1 MQKFTFDRRQTGF
14 FTDQQNKLIN
24 GQEELLPFIN
34 HVFSKQNFSKH
45 IAEKT
50 NNYPEKNRN
59 ILHKYLI
66 ETYAKLPVSE
76 PLNKNISAIASNRT
90 FTITTGHQ
98 LNIFTGPIYLIY
110 KILDVIKMCE
120 ELNQEYEE
128 FHFVPCYWM
137 ATEDH
142 DFEEI
147 ASTTIFS
154 ENLYWHANQK
164 GAVGNFSIE
173 GLDVLKGKVKDLFQN
188 AASDTIHTILDA
200 YDGDNLAE
208 AHFNLFHELFKE
220 YGLIIIDG
228 NKKQLKELFI
238 PHFHKEINEQF
249 SFKSLKS
256 TNQLIE
262 KNGLKTQ
269 VNPRE
274 INLFYL
280 SEQSRERIL
289 HLEDDFFIEGVGRR
303 SRKELIDEINEFP
316 ERFSPNVALRPL
328 YQECILPNL
337 CYVGG
342 VGELSYWIQ
351 LKKIFDSV
359 GITYPM
365 IKPRTSVLWIDNANA
380 NRMHKANLVIEDL
393 FSDITNVKKQYLLA
407 NSADEI
413 DFNISDKAF
422 DEVIWQLE
430 EKAKLMD
437 ANTEKMIAAES
448 VKLAKQYVYIKE
460 KLLKSVKQKHEKDL
474 KAIDTVFDKLFPN
487 GGLQERHLSIFTLCP
502 EGNLKERIAQLY
514 HYLEPFSSEFIVIRE

>member
-45 IAEKT
+45 IEEKK
-50 NNYPEKNRN
+50 NSYSQKNRK
-59 ILHKYLI
+59 ILHDHLI
-66 ETYAKLPVSE
+66 NTYANLSLPE
-76 PLNKNISAIASNRT
+76 QLKKNIEALESNRT
-90 FTITTGHQ
+90 FTVTTGHQ
-98 LNIFTGPIYLIY
+98 LNIFAGPIYLIY

-120 ELNQEYEE
+120 ELNQEFEE

-147 ASTTIFS
+147 ASTTIFG
-154 ENLYWHANQK
+154 ENLYWQSNQK
-164 GAVGNFSIE
+164 GAVGNFSID
-173 GLDVLKGKVKDLFQN
+173 GLQVLKEKVSQLFKN
-188 AASDTIHTILDA
+188 ASSDSIHSILDA
-200 YDGDNLAE
+200 YQGENLAE
-208 AHFNLFHELFKE
+208 AHFNLFHELFKD

-238 PHFHKEINEQF
+238 PHFQKEINEQF
-249 SFKSLKS
+249 SYKSVKS

-280 SEQSRERIL
+280 GEQSRERIL

-351 LKKIFDSV
+351 LKQIFDTV
-359 GITYPM
+359 GVTYPM
-365 IKPRTSVLWIDNANA
+365 IKPRSSVLWIDSSNA
-380 NRMHKANLVIEDL
+380 NRMHKADVVIEDL

-407 NSADEI
+407 KSAAEI

-430 EKAKLMD
+430 DKAKYMD

-448 VKLAKQYVYIKE
+448 VKLAKQYLYIKE

-487 GGLQERHLSIFTLCP
+487 GGLQERHLSIFTMCP

-514 HYLEPFSSEFIVIRE
+514 QYIEPFSSEFMVIRE

>member
-14 FTDQQNKLIN
+14 FTDQQNKLIS

-34 HVFSKQNFSKH
+34 YVFSKQNFLKQ
-45 IAEKT
+45 IQEKT
-50 NNYPEKNRN
+50 SNYSDDNRN
-59 ILHKYLI
+59 VLYKHLK
-66 ETYAKLPVSE
+66 ETYAACALSEKL
-76 PLNKNISAIASNRT
+76 KNNINAIDSKHT
-90 FTITTGHQ
+90 FTVTTGHQ

-120 ELNQEYEE
+120 ELNAEFDG

-137 ATEDH
+137 ASEDH

-154 ENLYWHANQK
+154 ENLYWEANQK
-164 GAVGNFSIE
+164 GAVGNFSSN
-173 GLDVLKGKVKDLFQN
+173 GLLELREKVKQLYQN
-188 AASDTIHTILDA
+188 TSSDSIYSILDA
-200 YDGDNLAE
+200 YQGETLAE
-208 AHFNLFHELFKE
+208 AHFNLIHELFKD

-228 NKKQLKELFI
+228 NKKNLKELFI
-238 PHFHKEINEQF
+238 PHLHKEINEQF
-249 SFKSLKS
+249 SYKSLKS
-256 TNQLIE
+256 TNELIE

-289 HLEDDFFIEGVGRR
+289 HLEDDFFIEGIGRL
-303 SRKELIDEINEFP
+303 SREELINEILEFP

-351 LKKIFDSV
+351 LKKIFETA

-365 IKPRTSVLWIDNANA
+365 IKPRSSILWIDSANA
-380 NRMHKANLVIEDL
+380 MRMQKSNLVIEDL
-393 FSDITNVKKQYLLA
+393 FSDITNVKKQYLMS

-413 DFNISDKAF
+413 DFSISDNAF
-422 DEVIWQLE
+422 DELLWQLE
-430 EKAKLMD
+430 DKAKFMD
-437 ANTEKMIAAES
+437 INTEKMIAAES
-448 VKLAKQYVYIKE
+448 VKLAKQYGYIKE

-474 KAIDTVFDKLFPN
+474 KSIDTVFDRLFPN
-487 GGLQERHLSIFTLCP
+487 GGLQERHFSIFSLCP
-502 EGNLKERIAQLY
+502 DGNLQDRIAQIY
-514 HYLEPFSSEFIVIRE
+514 KYIEPFSPEFLVVRE